1 MGSNYEIAR
10 SLVPL
15 PVINAH
21 QNESNYSMT
30 YNIVDF
36 KKELFLV
43 SSFSVNAPTKAY
55 YTMDVT

>member
-36 KKELFLV
+36 KTELIV
-43 SSFSVNAPTKAY
+43 
-55 YTMDVT
+55 